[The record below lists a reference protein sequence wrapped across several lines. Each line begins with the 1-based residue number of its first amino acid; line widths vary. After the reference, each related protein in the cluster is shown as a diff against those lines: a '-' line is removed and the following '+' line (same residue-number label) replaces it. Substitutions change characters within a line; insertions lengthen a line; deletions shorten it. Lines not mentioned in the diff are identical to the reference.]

1 MMLTTQGWFDDVHER
16 ERNGGDDD
24 QRRRRARALHD
35 PVVNLLDKKRRMR
48 VLITPEEGKGRAQR
62 HFTDDKSFNDGNGGT
77 EVAARESVA
86 VLVGKGARM

>member
-1 MMLTTQGWFDDVHER
+1 
-16 ERNGGDDD
+16 
-24 QRRRRARALHD
+24 
-35 PVVNLLDKKRRMR
+35 MR